1 MVTVTGVEKGSAA
14 EKAGARAG
22 DILLEINGH
31 PIADVLDYR
40 FYLAEKE
47 VTLLLHRG
55 EELVTLNINKGEYD
69 DIGLDFETYLMDGKR
84 SCRNGCVFCFID
96 QLPKGMREPLY
107 FKDDDSR
114 MSFLMGHYVTLTN
127 LSEEETDRIA
137 RMKTSPMNISV
148 HTTDPALRVKM
159 MRNKNAGKIME
170 TLRKFAAAGITLH
183 CQIVLCRGLNDGE
196 ALDRTMRDLA
206 SLYPAMESCSIV
218 PAGLTDHREGLYPLE
233 PFSPEECRAVISQ
246 VTAFADICRRKY
258 GSRLFFVGDEM
269 YVRGRVPLPKEGYY
283 EGYPQIENGV
293 GLIRSMKTEFDLA
306 MSDLTRYDLKKKR
319 KVTIATG
326 KAAAG
331 FLTALSQKIREA
343 APATEIT
350 VIPIENRFFGHLITV
365 AGLLTGRDL
374 TEQLRDRDLGDRLLL
389 SASMLRHERDRFL
402 DDTTPEELEK
412 ALGVPVVF
420 TENDGYDFL
429 DRVLY

>member
-14 EKAGARAG
+14 EKAGVMAG
-22 DILLEINGH
+22 DILLEINWH
-31 PIADVLDYR
+31 PIIDLLDYR

-47 VTLLLHRG
+47 VILLLHRG
-55 EELVTLNINKGEYD
+55 EALVTLKISKGEYD

-96 QLPKGMREPLY
+96 QLPKGMRQPLY

-114 MSFLMGHYVTLTN
+114 MSFLMGNYVTLTN

-159 MRNKNAGKIME
+159 MRNKNAGNIMKL
-170 TLRKFAAAGITLH
+170 LRKFASAGITLH

-196 ALDRTMRDLA
+196 ALEKTMRDLA

-233 PFSPEECRAVISQ
+233 PFSPEECRAVIAQ
-246 VTAFADICRRKY
+246 VTAFAETCRKKY

-269 YVRGRVPLPKEGYY
+269 YVKGRVPLPKEGYY

-293 GLIRSMKTEFDLA
+293 GLIRSMKTGFDLA
-306 MSDLTRYDLKKKR
+306 MEDLTNYDLTKKR
-319 KVTIATG
+319 KVTVATG

-331 FLTALSQKIREA
+331 FLSALAGKIREA
-343 APATEIT
+343 APETEID
-350 VIPIENRFFGHLITV
+350 VIPVENRFFGHLITV

-374 TEQLRDRDLGDRLLL
+374 IEALRGRDLGDRLLL
-389 SASMLRHERDRFL
+389 SASMLRHEHDRFL

-412 ALGVPVVF
+412 ALGVPVIFVG
-420 TENDGYDFL
+420 NDGNDFL
-429 DRVLY
+429 EQVLF